1 MADELTSANYVQKI
15 KSMSAAERRAITA
28 KKLIELILETDAD
41 ERQKNIDQQL
51 ANIQSSM
58 EILSNLARENK
69 DEITMLKNENGRLER
84 EIRTLKENENAGA
97 NEELT
102 KEVAELRGQ
111 INEIEQY
118 LRVNN
123 LEFVGLPPPAV
134 GEEEEDVIIKACNAL
149 NGLSAPVRK
158 EDIDISHPLKSERRD
173 GKPVHIARFISRKVK
188 YAVLAAKKSEE
199 NRQFK
204 FRDQDVFINEHLSK
218 INRGLF
224 AKANERKRTLE
235 YKYLWT
241 KNGVVNMR
249 KADNS
254 EIIRITKESDFLKL

>member
-1 MADELTSANYVQKI
+1 
-15 KSMSAAERRAITA
+15 MSPVDRRNITA
-28 KKLIELILETDAD
+28 KKLIELILATNVD

-51 ANIQSSM
+51 ANIHGSM
-58 EILSNLARENK
+58 EILSNLAQENK
-69 DEITMLKNENGRLER
+69 VEIQALKNENGRLQR
-84 EIRTLKENENAGA
+84 EVQTLKENENAGA
-97 NEELT
+97 NAELT
-102 KEVAELRGQ
+102 KEVGELRDQ

-123 LEFVGLPPPAV
+123 LEFVGLPAPAV
-134 GEEEEDVIIKACNAL
+134 GEDEEDVIVKACNSL
-149 NGLSAPVRK
+149 HGLDVPVRK
-158 EDIDISHPLKSERRD
+158 DDIDISHPLKSERRD
-173 GKPVHIARFISRKVK
+173 NKPVHIARFISRKVK
-188 YAVLAAKKSEE
+188 YAILLAKKSEE

-218 INRGLF
+218 VNRGLF
-224 AKANERKRTLE
+224 AKANERKRTLQ

-254 EIIRITKESDFLKL
+254 EIIRITKDSDFLKL